1 MPGGR
6 ITDED
11 IQKVRDASDIVAVF
25 SERVPVKQRGRDFW
39 CCCPFHNEKSP
50 SCKIDPALQLWHC
63 FGCGEGG
70 DVFAFIMKAE
80 DLSFPEAVH
89 RLAERA
95 HIDIVEV
102 GGKPAAPASKKAR
115 LKDICKATAEF
126 YHLQLMRLKSPEAS
140 AAREYLSGR
149 DLGGKVPNDWNLGFA
164 PGRGMLTR
172 HLSSKGFKADEMVE
186 ANVCSRDSQG
196 KLRDRFY
203 NRIMFPINDVAGDC
217 IAFGGRVVGK
227 GEPKYL
233 NSQETPL
240 FHKSQVLYGLDKA
253 KVAMASSG
261 VAIVCEGYT
270 DVIALH
276 EGGVRNAVATL
287 GTALTMRHIRILG
300 RHAQKKIVYLFDGD
314 AAGQKAADRALEFI
328 DSSMTPEAGKT
339 RIELCAVTLPDNL
352 DPAEYMAS
360 HTAVEL
366 EELIEHAQPLL
377 KYGID
382 RRLAA
387 HDLSSAEGRS
397 AALASALSVLAPIKD
412 SLLAKDYAIQIAGR
426 TRARE
431 EDVLEALSKLAPP
444 ARYGEAA
451 DEEAAAQA
459 PVPVQASQRRAFS
472 KTELNRLRLE
482 RELLSV
488 LAKNPLVALAHAD
501 VLAQTKWHD
510 SLHSAIASSILD
522 TLMSDPAASAA
533 AIVSNAAAVDGRA
546 GRVLTAGGNST
557 ETASPEEVA
566 RFLAEELAIGDA
578 EDAIEELRS
587 QLADESLKGTEEYD
601 FLFQATT
608 ALQKELLEKRLA
620 HKPVAHEGRL

>member
-102 GGKPAAPASKKAR
+102 GGKPTAPASKKAR

-149 DLGGKVPNDWNLGFA
+149 DLGGKVPHDWNLGFA
-164 PGRGMLTR
+164 PGRGVLTR

-360 HTAVEL
+360 HSAAEL

-444 ARYGEAA
+444 VRYGEASA
-451 DEEAAAQA
+451 EEAAAQA
-459 PVPVQASQRRAFS
+459 PVPAQGPARRALS

-488 LAKNPLVALAHAD
+488 LAQNPLIALAHAD
-501 VLAQTKWHD
+501 ALAQTKWHD
-510 SLHSAIASSILD
+510 PLHSAIASSILD

-533 AIVSNAAAVDGRA
+533 AIVSSAAAVDGRA
-546 GRVLTAGGNST
+546 GRVLTAGGSST
-557 ETASPEEVA
+557 ETASP
-566 RFLAEELAIGDA
+566 GN
-578 EDAIEELRS
+578 
-587 QLADESLKGTEEYD
+587 
-601 FLFQATT
+601 
-608 ALQKELLEKRLA
+608 
-620 HKPVAHEGRL
+620 

>member
-25 SERVPVKQRGRDFW
+25 GERVPVKQRGRDFW
-39 CCCPFHNEKSP
+39 CCCPFHNEKTP

-102 GGKPAAPASKKAR
+102 GGKPSAPASKKAR
-115 LKDICKATAEF
+115 LKDVCKATAEF
-126 YHLQLMRLKSPEAS
+126 YHLQLMRSKAPMAQ
-140 AAREYLSGR
+140 AAREYLAGR
-149 DLGGKVPNDWNLGFA
+149 GLNKEVPNKWNLGFA
-164 PGRGMLTR
+164 PGRGELSR
-172 HLSSKGFKADEMVE
+172 HLSARGFKPDEMVE
-186 ANVCSRDSQG
+186 ANVCIRNAQG
-196 KLRDRFY
+196 RLHDRFY
-203 NRIMFPINDVAGDC
+203 DRIMFPINDVSGDC
-217 IAFGGRVVGK
+217 IAFGGRVIGA

-233 NSQETPL
+233 NTQETPL
-240 FHKSQVLYGLDKA
+240 FHKSQVLYGLDQA

-287 GTALTMRHIRILG
+287 GTALTMRHIRILA

-352 DPAEYMAS
+352 DPAEFMAS
-360 HTAVEL
+360 YGAAEL
-366 EELIEHAQPLL
+366 EPMIDDAEPLL

-387 HDLSSAEGRS
+387 YDLSTAEGRS

-431 EDVLEALSKLAPP
+431 EDALDALSKLEPLARYSRDDQSTPERLQATRTAP
-444 ARYGEAA
+444 ARKLAK
-451 DEEAAAQA
+451 
-459 PVPVQASQRRAFS
+459 P
-472 KTELNRLRLE
+472 ELNRLRLE
-482 RELLSV
+482 REFLAV
-488 LAKNPLVALAHAD
+488 LAQNPLVALAHAD
-501 VLAQTKWHD
+501 GLAQTQWHD
-510 SLHSAIASSILD
+510 SLHAAIAASLLD
-522 TLMSDPAASAA
+522 TLTGDPAASAA
-533 AIVSNAAAVDGRA
+533 VVVSNASAADARA
-546 GRVLTAGGNST
+546 GRLLTAGGSGSD
-557 ETASPEEVA
+557 TASPEEIA

-578 EDAIEELRS
+578 EDAIEELRA
-587 QLADESLKGTEEYD
+587 QLADESKAGTEEYD
-601 FLFQATT
+601 FLFQAVT
-608 ALQKELLEKRLA
+608 ALQKELLEKRRA

>member
-1 MPGGR
+1 
-6 ITDED
+6 
-11 IQKVRDASDIVAVF
+11 
-25 SERVPVKQRGRDFW
+25 
-39 CCCPFHNEKSP
+39 
-50 SCKIDPALQLWHC
+50 
-63 FGCGEGG
+63 
-70 DVFAFIMKAE
+70 
-80 DLSFPEAVH
+80 
-89 RLAERA
+89 
-95 HIDIVEV
+95 
-102 GGKPAAPASKKAR
+102 
-115 LKDICKATAEF
+115 
-126 YHLQLMRLKSPEAS
+126 
-140 AAREYLSGR
+140 
-149 DLGGKVPNDWNLGFA
+149 
-164 PGRGMLTR
+164 
-172 HLSSKGFKADEMVE
+172 MVE

-360 HTAVEL
+360 HSAAEL

-444 ARYGEAA
+444 VRYGEASA
-451 DEEAAAQA
+451 EEAAAQA
-459 PVPVQASQRRAFS
+459 PVPAQGPARRALS

-488 LAKNPLVALAHAD
+488 LAQNPLIALAHAD
-501 VLAQTKWHD
+501 ALAQTKWHD
-510 SLHSAIASSILD
+510 PLHSAIASSILD

-533 AIVSNAAAVDGRA
+533 AIVSSAAAVDGRA
-546 GRVLTAGGNST
+546 GRVLTAGGSST

-578 EDAIEELRS
+578 EDAIEELRC
-587 QLADESLKGTEEYD
+587 QLANESLKGTEEYD

>member
-25 SERVPVKQRGRDFW
+25 SERVPVKQCGRDFW

-149 DLGGKVPNDWNLGFA
+149 DLGGKVPRDWNLGFA
-164 PGRGMLTR
+164 PGRGVLTR

-360 HTAVEL
+360 HSAAEL

-444 ARYGEAA
+444 VRYGEASA
-451 DEEAAAQA
+451 EEAAAQA
-459 PVPVQASQRRAFS
+459 PVPVQGPARGALS

-488 LAKNPLVALAHAD
+488 LAQNPLIALANAD
-501 VLAQTKWHD
+501 SLAQTKWHD
-510 SLHSAIASSILD
+510 PLHSAIASSILD

-533 AIVSNAAAVDGRA
+533 VIVSNAAAVDGRA
-546 GRVLTAGGNST
+546 GRVLTAGGSST

-578 EDAIEELRS
+578 EDAIEELRC
-587 QLADESLKGTEEYD
+587 QLVNESLKGTEEYD

>member
-149 DLGGKVPNDWNLGFA
+149 DLGGKVPHDWNLGFA
-164 PGRGMLTR
+164 PGRGVLTR

-360 HTAVEL
+360 HSAAEL

-387 HDLSSAEGRS
+387 HRS
-397 AALASALSVLAPIKD
+397 LECGGQVR
-412 SLLAKDYAIQIAGR
+412 R
-426 TRARE
+426 TRIGALGACSHQGIPACEGLCYPNCGAYPCPRGGCARGSLKACAPRSLRRSVGRGGGGSSPRSRPRSGAPGAF
-431 EDVLEALSKLAPP
+431 EDRAQPP
-444 ARYGEAA
+444 ASRAR
-451 DEEAAAQA
+451 
-459 PVPVQASQRRAFS
+459 ASQRARPKPAYRTCPRGLPRADQ
-472 KTELNRLRLE
+472 
-482 RELLSV
+482 
-488 LAKNPLVALAHAD
+488 VARPA
-501 VLAQTKWHD
+501 
-510 SLHSAIASSILD
+510 SIPPSRRASSIRSCP
-522 TLMSDPAASAA
+522 TLP
-533 AIVSNAAAVDGRA
+533 RA
-546 GRVLTAGGNST
+546 
-557 ETASPEEVA
+557 
-566 RFLAEELAIGDA
+566 
-578 EDAIEELRS
+578 LR
-587 QLADESLKGTEEYD
+587 
-601 FLFQATT
+601 
-608 ALQKELLEKRLA
+608 
-620 HKPVAHEGRL
+620 